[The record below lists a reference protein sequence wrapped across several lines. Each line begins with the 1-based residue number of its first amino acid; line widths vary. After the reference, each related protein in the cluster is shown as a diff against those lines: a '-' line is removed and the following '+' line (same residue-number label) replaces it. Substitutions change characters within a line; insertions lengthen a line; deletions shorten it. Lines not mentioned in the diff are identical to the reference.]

1 LTGQPHILFT
11 ATFRSSF
18 IEADIRILRKDF
30 IVTTVITSGW
40 TTPFLF
46 LRELFNAHISF
57 SWFASVYSSILVL
70 MTRLLRKKSIL
81 ILGGVDVA
89 KERDFSYGIW
99 LNPWKSFLV
108 RYGLTHA
115 SIVIAV
121 DNFLKLEAMK
131 LARYDGVNIRT
142 IPTGYDPEF
151 WKPSG
156 KKEPRVLMVAFSPN
170 EARARLK
177 GVDVLLRVA
186 RMLPSTQFE
195 IVGLG
200 PDVASSFTIP
210 SNVEC
215 SSFIPQELLLHSY
228 QKSKVYCQLSYREG
242 LPNSLCEAMLCECV
256 PVGSK
261 VGGIPTAIGDAGYLV
276 EYNNDIQ
283 IAEAIR
289 LALASSPESGKN
301 ARDRIAS
308 QFNLRQ
314 REEALRKVVR
324 ELVS

>member
-1 LTGQPHILFT
+1 
-11 ATFRSSF
+11 
-18 IEADIRILRKDF
+18 
-30 IVTTVITSGW
+30 
-40 TTPFLF
+40 
-46 LRELFNAHISF
+46 
-57 SWFASVYSSILVL
+57 
-70 MTRLLRKKSIL
+70 
-81 ILGGVDVA
+81 
-89 KERDFSYGIW
+89 
-99 LNPWKSFLV
+99 
-108 RYGLTHA
+108 
-115 SIVIAV
+115 
-121 DNFLKLEAMK
+121 
-131 LARYDGVNIRT
+131 
-142 IPTGYDPEF
+142 
-151 WKPSG
+151 
-156 KKEPRVLMVAFSPN
+156 MVASSPN

-186 RMLPSTQFE
+186 LLLPSIQFE

-200 PDVASSFTIP
+200 PDVASSFKIP

-276 EYNNDIQ
+276 DYNNDIQ

-289 LALASSPESGKN
+289 LALASSPEAGKN

-308 QFNLRQ
+308 QFNLIQ
-314 REEALRKVVR
+314 REEALRKVIR
-324 ELVS
+324 ELVP